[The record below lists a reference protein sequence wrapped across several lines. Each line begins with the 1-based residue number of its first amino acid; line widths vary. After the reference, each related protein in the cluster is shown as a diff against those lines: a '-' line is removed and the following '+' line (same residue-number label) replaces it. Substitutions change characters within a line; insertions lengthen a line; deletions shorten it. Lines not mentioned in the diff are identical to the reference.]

1 MEDTN
6 RLSIPKVRAILEH
19 SVPATVAAQLPPR
32 APPRKC
38 YANNAAAS
46 AADTN
51 VNGAPKPVG
60 IVVAAHPQPTPMST
74 AANVTGTKRKSCD
87 ADSTPDAASAA
98 IDIGVG
104 SSCAWQELNVN
115 ANVNGAKRKSCDAD
129 STHDARDY
137 DQYSCVQPNADKPA
151 CKGSATAQLAL
162 DAEPMPAVHVRA
174 NADVG
179 TILPATAKWVDV
191 ASVDACALS
200 QVATMVK
207 WTSRS
212 RECGGV
218 AAEVESLVV
227 EHGIIRN
234 SMPRIFKKCPH
245 NRRKHR
251 CRECGGVGICE
262 HGRLRSRCHS
272 CGGASVC
279 EHGRAGSGWAG
290 AKLEMIRSDTVRAG
304 ARTSILTEDQAV
316 EVFLLRPA
324 QRTDRAW
331 LCAQLAER
339 YHVTSTT
346 IRHIWDRR
354 TWV

>member
-1 MEDTN
+1 MENTN

-46 AADTN
+46 VADTN

-60 IVVAAHPQPTPMST
+60 IFVAAHPQPTPMST
-74 AANVTGTKRKSCD
+74 AANVTGAKRKSCD

-98 IDIGVG
+98 MDIDVG

-129 STHDARDY
+129 STRDARDY

-162 DAEPMPAVHVRA
+162 DADPMPAVHVRA

-212 RECGGV
+212 RDCGGV

-227 EHGIIRN
+227 ESPGDLQPPVRGPT
-234 SMPRIFKKCPH
+234 S
-245 NRRKHR
+245 
-251 CRECGGVGICE
+251 VAV
-262 HGRLRSRCHS
+262 SRPLHAGQYS
-272 CGGASVC
+272 CVQPNADKPAS
-279 EHGRAGSGWAG
+279 
-290 AKLEMIRSDTVRAG
+290 
-304 ARTSILTEDQAV
+304 DQTIV
-316 EVFLLRPA
+316 LNKQPNVQPNDDKPA
-324 QRTDRAW
+324 S
-331 LCAQLAER
+331 AQT
-339 YHVTSTT
+339 HVLNQP
-346 IRHIWDRR
+346 
-354 TWV
+354 

>member
-1 MEDTN
+1 MSKEAAIAWSVPCFTNYRHKGTMENTN

-38 YANNAAAS
+38 YANNAAAP
-46 AADTN
+46 AADAN

-74 AANVTGTKRKSCD
+74 AANVTGAKRKSCD

-98 IDIGVG
+98 MDIDVG

-129 STHDARDY
+129 STRDARDY

-212 RECGGV
+212 RDCGGV

-227 EHGIIRN
+227 VARGSAAAR
-234 SMPRIFKKCPH
+234 SWAYFGRSLAPLA
-245 NRRKHR
+245 RRP
-251 CRECGGVGICE
+251 I
-262 HGRLRSRCHS
+262 L
-272 CGGASVC
+272 
-279 EHGRAGSGWAG
+279 
-290 AKLEMIRSDTVRAG
+290 VR
-304 ARTSILTEDQAV
+304 T
-316 EVFLLRPA
+316 
-324 QRTDRAW
+324 
-331 LCAQLAER
+331 AER
-339 YHVTSTT
+339 RQAGVRPDNRAQQTAERTAERRQAGVRPDTRAEPTLTSLVYTQQ
-346 IRHIWDRR
+346 
-354 TWV
+354 